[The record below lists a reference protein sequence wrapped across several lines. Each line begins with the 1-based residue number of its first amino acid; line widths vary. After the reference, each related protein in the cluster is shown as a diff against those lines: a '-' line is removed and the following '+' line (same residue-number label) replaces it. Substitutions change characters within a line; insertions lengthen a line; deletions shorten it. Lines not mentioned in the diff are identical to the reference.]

1 MDEPAK
7 LPERPAIIINDT
19 AMPRYFEG
27 NRLTPTAIAI
37 LAHEPKHMN
46 SKKLT
51 IVHLNSVKMSSVR
64 HAIIDVISQIPGEK
78 ISKKFVENWLQ
89 EKYKCFQT
97 HRKGTSVKLASAKC
111 LIEPRLWSTQFQWQA
126 IFRTWICYRG
136 LSCYT

>member
-27 NRLTPTAIAI
+27 NKLTPTAIAI

-51 IVHLNSVKMSSVR
+51 IVHLNSVKMFSVR
-64 HAIIDVISQIPGEK
+64 HAIIDIISQIPGEIGKNRCGENIQQTCIARK
-78 ISKKFVENWLQ
+78 IKMFELSFKLT
-89 EKYKCFQT
+89 EKEL
-97 HRKGTSVKLASAKC
+97 R
-111 LIEPRLWSTQFQWQA
+111 
-126 IFRTWICYRG
+126 
-136 LSCYT
+136 